1 MKNFKVVKYTIGV
14 LFLINLSACGQT
26 NNVTEAVNQEGSVT
40 VTDFTDRSITF
51 YETPKKIVALGNGDL
66 DIIYA
71 LDEVVIGRPNETDE
85 PIIEDAVEAEEVGTT
100 HEINYEKIAL
110 LAADVVLANSGLNE
124 KDVPTIEAI
133 GTKVILTHA
142 NSIEDIKNQITLYGD
157 LLDQKEKAINLNTK
171 LDNEL
176 EGLQK
181 SVNSPRVL
189 LVYGAPGTYM
199 AALDNSLSGDI
210 LKEAGGMN
218 IASEY
223 PTLKEFPQYAQIN
236 TEHVVDSDPDL
247 VLLITHGN
255 TEEVKKGFIKEMEQN
270 AAWNNIS
277 AVEQGNINVLPSD
290 LFGTNPGTRVVEAVS
305 YMVDI
310 LNDLE

>member
-1 MKNFKVVKYTIGV
+1 MMNLKLVKYAIGAIFLLTI
-14 LFLINLSACGQT
+14 SACGQT
-26 NNVTEAVNQEGSVT
+26 NNVTEAVNKEGSVT

-51 YETPKKIVALGNGDL
+51 SETPEKIVALGNGDI

-71 LDEVVIGRPNETDE
+71 LDGAVIGRPNGTDGSAE
-85 PIIEDAVEAEEVGTT
+85 AIDAEEVGTT

-110 LAADVVLANSGLNE
+110 LAPDVVLANSGLND

-142 NSIEDIKNQITLYGD
+142 NSIKDIKNQITLYGD
-157 LLDQKEKAINLNTK
+157 LLDQKDKAVELNAK

-176 EGLQK
+176 ESLQE
-181 SVNSPRVL
+181 SDNSPRVL

-210 LKEAGGMN
+210 LKAAGGMN

-223 PTLKEFPQYAQIN
+223 PALKEFPQYAQIN